1 MGDTLSEFG
10 VCVNQSHVDYRVA
23 AARSHGRDVDRVAAA
38 LYTPVLLPTANFVY
52 AGLWQTASMLFQS
65 GSATKAA

>member
-1 MGDTLSEFG
+1 MGTG
-10 VCVNQSHVDYRVA
+10 VVA
-23 AARSHGRDVDRVAAA
+23 VTAVSMSSHGCRLRDVDRVAAA

-52 AGLWQTASMLFQS
+52 AGLWQTASMLFPS